1 MERRSNEI
9 NERLTNTRNLNSK
22 NFKDSALSQDLDVVV
37 FVYSSD
43 TKNPSF
49 KACLNW
55 AFDFDT
61 VSMKFRNM
69 KIKSAFLIAYDIFT
83 EGMSPDI
90 DD

>member
-1 MERRSNEI
+1 MFLFTL
-9 NERLTNTRNLNSK
+9 LTPKTPVLKRMNLHIK
-22 NFKDSALSQDLDVVV
+22 L
-37 FVYSSD
+37 YR
-43 TKNPSF
+43 
-49 KACLNW
+49 CLNW

-90 DD
+90 DVRFIL